1 LEVEYSFLQ
10 FLYLAL
16 RLLELST
23 AIDCLL
29 FSRIQPDLKQ
39 SAVVTIPSRLAVYII
54 TFVPTK
60 LFLLSSKEIYFLQQ
74 LLILLLL
81 II

>member
-1 LEVEYSFLQ
+1 MEVEYSFLQ

-16 RLLELST
+16 RLMDLST

-29 FSRIQPDLKQ
+29 FSRIQLDLKQ
-39 SAVVTIPSRLAVYII
+39 STVATIPSRLAVYII

-60 LFLLSSKEIYFLQQ
+60 LFLLNSKDLYFLQQ